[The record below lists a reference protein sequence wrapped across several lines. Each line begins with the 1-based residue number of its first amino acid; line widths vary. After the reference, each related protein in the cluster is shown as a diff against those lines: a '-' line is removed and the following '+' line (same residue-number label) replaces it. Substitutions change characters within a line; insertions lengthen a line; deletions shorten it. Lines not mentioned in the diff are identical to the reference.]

1 MCLFASSIIVLFLRW
16 VKSIIGKFSRNC
28 KVVPKEKKMS
38 KLINTELEISLDE
51 TYDSNNFDEKMHK
64 DLLTK
69 K

>member
-1 MCLFASSIIVLFLRW
+1 MASFLED
-16 VKSIIGKFSRNC
+16 C

-51 TYDSNNFDEKMHK
+51 TYDSNNFDQKMHK